1 MRELDM
7 VVPISVEMVLSVLI
21 VMLALAATTSGMPA
35 VKPTV
40 KEVLKVLDVD
50 HVCELDTD

>member
-1 MRELDM
+1 MRELSM